1 MLDILSSEIKACRI
15 CRDAP
20 RYGAP
25 LPDEPN
31 PVCVLS
37 ATARIVICGQAPGIR
52 VHNTGLPFNDPS
64 GVRLRDWLGV
74 DRETFYDPDKFAIV
88 PMGFCFPGYD
98 AHGSDL
104 PPRRECRE
112 TWHDRVF
119 HSMPQIELVLTIGQ
133 YAQAYHLGQP
143 PPRQHDRRRCRT
155 GASTSSQQPGRSVLP
170 LAASPPGATASWLK
184 KEPLVRARTF
194 SPCFRRRSEF
204 LIPIGFEGRNFL
216 LGLKRLE

>member
-1 MLDILSSEIKACRI
+1 MLDTLSSEIKACRI

-20 RYGAP
+20 RYGMP

-133 YAQAYHLGQP
+133 YAQAYHLGS
-143 PPRQHDRRRCRT
+143 RRR
-155 GASTSSQQPGRSVLP
+155 ASMTETVLNWRDYFEPESGPSILP
-170 LAASPPGATASWLK
+170 LPHPSWRNSSWLK
-184 KEPLVRARTF
+184 KNPWFAHDDHPLLQEKVRILT
-194 SPCFRRRSEF
+194 S
-204 LIPIGFEGRNFL
+204 
-216 LGLKRLE
+216 

>member
-20 RYGAP
+20 RYGVP

-64 GVRLRDWLGV
+64 GVRLREWLGV

-98 AHGSDL
+98 ARGSDL

-119 HSMPQIELVLTIGQ
+119 RSMPQIVLVLTIGQ
-133 YAQAYHLGQP
+133 YAQAYHLGS
-143 PPRQHDRRRCRT
+143 RRR
-155 GASTSSQQPGRSVLP
+155 ASVTETVLNWRDHFEPESGPSILP
-170 LAASPPGATASWLK
+170 LPHPSWRNSSWLK
-184 KEPLVRARTF
+184 KNPWFAQEVLPLLQEKVRILT
-194 SPCFRRRSEF
+194 S
-204 LIPIGFEGRNFL
+204 
-216 LGLKRLE
+216 

>member
-1 MLDILSSEIKACRI
+1 MLDTLSSEIKACRI

-20 RYGAP
+20 RYGMP

-133 YAQAYHLGQP
+133 NAQAYHLGS
-143 PPRQHDRRRCRT
+143 RRR
-155 GASTSSQQPGRSVLP
+155 ASMTETVLNWRDYFEPESGPSILP
-170 LAASPPGATASWLK
+170 LPHPSWRNSSWLK
-184 KEPLVRARTF
+184 KNPWFAQDVLPLLQEKVRILT
-194 SPCFRRRSEF
+194 S
-204 LIPIGFEGRNFL
+204 
-216 LGLKRLE
+216 

>member
-1 MLDILSSEIKACRI
+1 MPPLLDTLSSQIKACRI

-20 RYGAP
+20 RYGVP

-37 ATARIVICGQAPGIR
+37 STARIVICGQAPGIR

-119 HSMPQIELVLTIGQ
+119 RSMPQIKLVLTIGQ
-133 YAQAYHLGQP
+133 YAQAYHLGS
-143 PPRQHDRRRCRT
+143 RRRTNMTETVLNWRDYFEPES
-155 GASTSSQQPGRSVLP
+155 GPSILP
-170 LAASPPGATASWLK
+170 LPHPSWRNSSWLK
-184 KEPLVRARTF
+184 KNPWFAQDVLPLLKEKVRILT
-194 SPCFRRRSEF
+194 S
-204 LIPIGFEGRNFL
+204 
-216 LGLKRLE
+216 

>member
-1 MLDILSSEIKACRI
+1 MLDTLSSEIKACRI

-20 RYGAP
+20 RYGVP

-119 HSMPQIELVLTIGQ
+119 RSMPQIELVLTIGQ
-133 YAQAYHLGQP
+133 YAQAYHLGS
-143 PPRQHDRRRCRT
+143 RRR
-155 GASTSSQQPGRSVLP
+155 ASMTETVLNWRDYFEPESGPSILP
-170 LAASPPGATASWLK
+170 LPHPSWRNSSWLK
-184 KEPLVRARTF
+184 KNLWFAQEVLPLLQEKVRILT
-194 SPCFRRRSEF
+194 S
-204 LIPIGFEGRNFL
+204 
-216 LGLKRLE
+216 